1 MSKVINKDLNQNIEL
16 KTYITTL
23 NVHSNDVY
31 CLTVLNDG
39 RLVSGSEDKSIIIYN
54 KYTYQPN
61 IIIKEHNY
69 SIKCLIQLKNGILAS
84 CSDDETIKLFN
95 IKENEY
101 ELIQTLNLHSSG
113 VSKIYELSNNYLVSG
128 SYDKTIIFYIKDDI
142 KYKKDYSISSSY
154 IINNIIETKQ
164 NEIVYSTWGDEI
176 IFFDLNKR
184 KNKLIIE
191 NITAAWNSFCMINN
205 DLLLIGGRN
214 MIYILNINEC
224 KKIRE
229 INIPNSGY
237 IYATCK
243 LNCNI
248 IIIGDDYGNLM
259 KWRIEKD
266 NLILISKKENAHN
279 RTIYAILNLFNTH
292 IVTSSRDHAIKIW

>member
-113 VSKIYELSNNYLVSG
+113 VSKILELSNNYLVSG
-128 SYDKTIIFYIKDDI
+128 SYDKTIIFYIKDGI
-142 KYKKDYSISSSY
+142 KYKKDYSITTIGY
-154 IINNIIETKQ
+154 VNNIIETKQ

-205 DLLLIGGRN
+205 DLLLIGGVN
-214 MIYILNINEC
+214 MIYIINVNEY
-224 KKIRE
+224 KKIRQ
-229 INIPNSGY
+229 IDIPNSDF

-243 LNCNI
+243 LNYNI

-279 RTIYAILNLFNTH
+279 SCITVILNLFNRH
-292 IVTSSRDHAIKIW
+292 IVTCSEDNTIKIW